1 MQYSVIVEQRNGMWR
16 AVIPTLADLSVE
28 GASFDEAL
36 RNVRQAAEAYL
47 SNVVVTT
54 IEVSAPQLRAAGLH
68 GTQNEGVG
76 RHREAIER
84 ELAIAAELNSP
95 ETEMRLGSLQSIARA
110 AADCRINTESEMF
123 RQYEA
128 ELDAEKERQRAEAER
143 EADQARLDKMK
154 TVCPMW

>member
-1 MQYSVIVEQRNGMWR
+1 MQYPVIVEQNNGVWR

-28 GASFDEAL
+28 GASLDEAL

-68 GTQNEGVG
+68 SPQNEGVE

-95 ETEMRLGSLQSIARA
+95 ETEMRLGSLQSIVRA

-143 EADQARLDKMK
+143 EADQAAD
-154 TVCPMW
+154 

>member
-1 MQYSVIVEQRNGMWR
+1 MRYPVIVEQKNGVWR
-16 AVIPTLADLSVE
+16 AVIPTLADLSAE

-36 RNVRQAAEAYL
+36 RNAQQAAEAYL
-47 SNVVVTT
+47 VNVVVTT
-54 IEVSAPQLRAAGLH
+54 IEISAPQSRSADLH
-68 GTQNEGVG
+68 SPQNEGVE

-95 ETEMRLGSLQSIARA
+95 ETEMCRGSLQSIVRA

-143 EADQARLDKMK
+143 EADQAAD
-154 TVCPMW
+154 

>member
-1 MQYSVIVEQRNGMWR
+1 MQYPVIVEQKNGVWR

-47 SNVVVTT
+47 VNVVVTT
-54 IEVSAPQLRAAGLH
+54 IEISAPQLQSGDLSRAPG
-68 GTQNEGVG
+68 GVE

-84 ELAIAAELNSP
+84 EFAIAAELNSP

-123 RQYEA
+123 GQYEA
-128 ELDAEKERQRAEAER
+128 ELDAEKERQRTEAER
-143 EADQARLDKMK
+143 EADQAADRK
-154 TVCPMW
+154 